1 VVNILSIQSHVAY
14 GHVGNAAAEPALHAL
29 GHQVWPIHTVSLSN
43 HPGHGG
49 WRGRFAAPEEVTEI
63 LRGLEERGFLAKCD
77 ALLGGYL
84 GDPAMG
90 PALLDAAAR
99 VKHANPDALFCCDPV
114 MGDLASGFFVP
125 PGIPEFFRGEV
136 PGRADIM
143 IPNAFELAYLA
154 GIDIDET
161 DALRAGAEA
170 LRARGP
176 GIVIATGGRGTDGEV
191 TTLILDPAGVWRL
204 RSPWIANAPANGA
217 GDLFAAIFLGRYLDC
232 RDAARAAILAV
243 GATHAVLADA
253 AARGLAEID
262 PITRAGEISD
272 PPRLF
277 EVERL
282 G

>member
-1 VVNILSIQSHVAY
+1 MANILSIQSHVAY

-49 WRGRFAAPEEVTEI
+49 WRGRFAAPEEATEI
-63 LRGLEERGFLAKCD
+63 VRGLEERGFLARCN
-77 ALLGGYL
+77 AVLGGYL

-99 VKHANPDALFCCDPV
+99 VKRANPDALFCCDPV
-114 MGDLASGFFVP
+114 MGDTGSGFFVR
-125 PGIPEFFRGEV
+125 PGIPEFFRDEA
-136 PGRADIM
+136 PGAADIM

-154 GIDIDET
+154 GRPCDD
-161 DALRAGAEA
+161 DAALRAAAEA
-170 LRARGP
+170 LRTRGP
-176 GIVIATGGRGTDGEV
+176 GLVVATGGRSTEGVSTLVLDKAGT
-191 TTLILDPAGVWRL
+191 WRVAA
-204 RSPWIANAPANGA
+204 PWIDGAPGNGA
-217 GDLFAAIFLGRYLDC
+217 GDLFSALFLGRYLET
-232 RDAARAAILAV
+232 RDPARAAGLAV
-243 GATHAVLADA
+243 AATHAVLADA

-262 PITRAGEISD
+262 PVATAQAISA

>member
-1 VVNILSIQSHVAY
+1 MANILSIQSHVSY

-29 GHQVWPIHTVSLSN
+29 GHQVWPVHTVSLSN

-63 LRGLEERGFLAKCD
+63 VRGLEERGFLARCD
-77 ALLGGYL
+77 ALLSGYL

-99 VKHANPDALFCCDPV
+99 LRRANPDALFCCDPV
-114 MGDLASGFFVP
+114 MGDAGGGFFVR
-125 PGIPEFFRGEV
+125 PGLPEFFRDAA
-136 PGRADIM
+136 PAAADIM
-143 IPNAFELAYLA
+143 IPNAFELAHLS
-154 GIDIDET
+154 GRPCGDEA
-161 DALRAGAEA
+161 ALRAAAEA

-176 GIVIATGGRGTDGEV
+176 AIVVATGVRAGTCVAALVLTEAGAWRV
-191 TTLILDPAGVWRL
+191 T
-204 RSPWIANAPANGA
+204 SPRIEGAPGNGA
-217 GDLFAAIFLGRYLDC
+217 GDLFSALFLGRYLEGG
-232 RDAARAAILAV
+232 DAPRAAALAV
-243 GATHAVLADA
+243 AATHAVLTDA
-253 AARGLAEID
+253 AARGSAEID
-262 PITRAGEISD
+262 PIATAGAICD

>member
-1 VVNILSIQSHVAY
+1 MANILSIQSHVAY

-29 GHQVWPIHTVSLSN
+29 GHQVWPVHTVSLSN

-63 LRGLEERGFLAKCD
+63 VRGLEERGFLAECD

-99 VKHANPDALFCCDPV
+99 VKHANPDAVFCCDPV
-114 MGDLASGFFVP
+114 MGDVTSGFFVR
-125 PGIPEFFRGEV
+125 PGIPEFFRDEA
-136 PGRADIM
+136 PGLADIM

-154 GIDIDET
+154 GIDIDGA

-170 LRARGP
+170 LHARGP
-176 GIVIATGGRGTDGEV
+176 GIVVATGGRRAAGAV
-191 TTLILDPAGVWRL
+191 TTLVRDPAGTARL
-204 RSPWIANAPANGA
+204 QSPWIEKAPANGA

-232 RDAARAAILAV
+232 RDPAQAAALAV

-262 PITRAGEISD
+262 PIATAGQISD